1 MTGSAMSTSSTRRAK
16 QAAATEVEEE
26 PEDDRENDRINPA
39 NKDKHFQEVGD
50 GTLYIFLLLCLSS
63 CNLVKLGCL
72 YRYNDNSRFGGRWRI

>member
-16 QAAATEVEEE
+16 QAAAEVEEE

-50 GTLYIFLLLCLSS
+50 GMSPFLKTIVMFKLLQCIYIGLCL
-63 CNLVKLGCL
+63 
-72 YRYNDNSRFGGRWRI
+72 